1 MTKGLNIAD
10 SQERLSMVLGFQPV
24 AENTIDQTTVI
35 EKGKG
40 IYVYDSKGKQ
50 YIEATASFYVA
61 SLGYQNEELIDAI
74 EEQYR
79 ELPFFVS
86 AMHRAPAKSIE
97 LADKLQH
104 IAPNKDAHIMFAS
117 TGSEAND
124 FLMKMMRF
132 DAVAK
137 GKPKRKTIVGRH
149 SSYHGGTIATASLT
163 GAHHEEFGLPIEGFR
178 HVSQPDYHGSRLAG
192 ESEEEYCDRLILEFE
207 RLIEQEP
214 EGTIA
219 AFFAD
224 PISFSAGF
232 KIPPPGYFERIQTLL
247 LSYEIE
253 FVCDEVITGF
263 GRTGNL
269 FGSDAMGLKPDHVVM
284 GKGMTSGYFPLSAIS
299 LGASLYKGLEIGSE
313 NHGVLAH
320 AGTFS
325 AHPVGAAAALKTLE
339 IIERDNLT
347 EHAKKMGCRLKDGLM
362 PLAEH
367 PMIGDV
373 RSFGLGVGL
382 DFLLR
387 NESDDVLNTDS
398 DERSIEMYQK
408 LLDAGLIARPAG
420 RSIVIAPPLIIKPE
434 EVDDI
439 ISRVSTVLDSME

>member
-1 MTKGLNIAD
+1 
-10 SQERLSMVLGFQPV
+10 
-24 AENTIDQTTVI
+24 
-35 EKGKG
+35 
-40 IYVYDSKGKQ
+40 
-50 YIEATASFYVA
+50 
-61 SLGYQNEELIDAI
+61 
-74 EEQYR
+74 
-79 ELPFFVS
+79 
-86 AMHRAPAKSIE
+86 
-97 LADKLQH
+97 
-104 IAPNKDAHIMFAS
+104 
-117 TGSEAND
+117 
-124 FLMKMMRF
+124 
-132 DAVAK
+132 
-137 GKPKRKTIVGRH
+137 
-149 SSYHGGTIATASLT
+149 
-163 GAHHEEFGLPIEGFR
+163 
-178 HVSQPDYHGSRLAG
+178 
-192 ESEEEYCDRLILEFE
+192 EFE

-362 PLAEH
+362 PLAE
-367 PMIGDV
+367 
-373 RSFGLGVGL
+373 
-382 DFLLR
+382 
-387 NESDDVLNTDS
+387 
-398 DERSIEMYQK
+398 
-408 LLDAGLIARPAG
+408 
-420 RSIVIAPPLIIKPE
+420 
-434 EVDDI
+434 
-439 ISRVSTVLDSME
+439 

>member
-1 MTKGLNIAD
+1 MTKEFKSAD
-10 SQERLSMVLGFQPV
+10 STDRLSMLLGFQRV
-24 AENTIDQTTVI
+24 SDNTLDKTKVI

-40 IYVYDSKGKQ
+40 IYVYDSDGKE

-79 ELPFFVS
+79 KLPFFVS

-97 LADKLQH
+97 LADKLQELV
-104 IAPNKDAHIMFAS
+104 PNKDAHIMFAS

-137 GKPKRKTIVGRH
+137 GTPDRKTIIGRH

-178 HVSQPDYHGSRLAG
+178 HVSQPDYHGSRLPG
-192 ESEEEYCDRLILEFE
+192 ETEIEYCDRLVSEFE
-207 RLIEQEP
+207 ILIEAEP

-219 AFFAD
+219 AFFAE
-224 PISFSAGF
+224 PLSFSAGF
-232 KIPPPGYFERIQTLL
+232 KIPPRGYFEKIQKLL
-247 LSYEIE
+247 LSHEIQ

-263 GRTGNL
+263 GRTGSVL
-269 FGSDAMGLKPDHVVM
+269 GSDAMDLEPDHVVM
-284 GKGMTSGYFPLSAIS
+284 GKALTSGYFPLSAVS
-299 LGASLYKGLEIGSE
+299 LGSSLYEGLEMGSE
-313 NHGVLAH
+313 RYGVLAH

-339 IIERDNLT
+339 IIERDKLVD
-347 EHAKKMGCRLKDGLM
+347 HAKKMGCRLKEGLM
-362 PLAEH
+362 PLTEH
-367 PMIGDV
+367 PLIGDV
-373 RSFGLGVGL
+373 RTFGLGVGL

-387 NESDDVLNTDS
+387 DENDLVLNNDS
-398 DERSIEMYQK
+398 DERSVEMYEK
-408 LLDAGLIARPAG
+408 LLAIGMIARPAG
-420 RSIVIAPPLIIKPE
+420 RSLVIAPPLIVQSKEI
-434 EVDDI
+434 DDI
-439 ISRVSTVLDSME
+439 VSRVSTVLDSMA

>member
-1 MTKGLNIAD
+1 MTKDLKNAD
-10 SQERLSMVLGFQPV
+10 SKERLSMVLGFQRV
-24 AENTIDQTTVI
+24 SENTVDETKVI

-40 IYVYDSKGKQ
+40 IYVYDSNGKE

-79 ELPFFVS
+79 KLPFFVS
-86 AMHRAPAKSIE
+86 AMHRAPGKSIE
-97 LADKLQH
+97 LADKLQN
-104 IAPNKDAHIMFAS
+104 IVPNKGAHIMFAS

-124 FLMKMMRF
+124 FLMKLMRF
-132 DAVAK
+132 DAIAK
-137 GKPKRKTIVGRH
+137 GKPNRKTIVGRH

-178 HVSQPDYHGSRLAG
+178 HVSQPDYHGNRLAG
-192 ESEEEYCDRLILEFE
+192 ESEAEYCDRLVLEFE
-207 RLIEQEP
+207 TLIEQEP

-219 AFFAD
+219 AFFAE
-224 PISFSAGF
+224 PLSFSAGF
-232 KIPPPGYFERIQTLL
+232 KIPPLGYFEKIQKLL

-269 FGSDAMGLKPDHVVM
+269 FGSDAMGLEPDHVVM
-284 GKGMTSGYFPLSAIS
+284 GKGLTSGYFPLSAIS
-299 LGASLYKGLEIGSE
+299 LGTSLYEGLEIGSE
-313 NHGVLAH
+313 QHGVLAH

-339 IIERDNLT
+339 IIERDNLV
-347 EHAKKMGCRLKDGLM
+347 EHAKKMGCRLKEGLM
-362 PLAEH
+362 PLTEH

-387 NESDDVLNTDS
+387 DDNDVVLNSNS
-398 DERSIEMYQK
+398 DERSIEMYKK
-408 LLDAGLIARPAG
+408 LLDVGMIARPAG
-420 RSIVIAPPLIIKPE
+420 RSLVIAPPLIVKAE
-434 EVDDI
+434 EIDDI
-439 ISRVSTVLDSME
+439 VSRVSAVLDSME